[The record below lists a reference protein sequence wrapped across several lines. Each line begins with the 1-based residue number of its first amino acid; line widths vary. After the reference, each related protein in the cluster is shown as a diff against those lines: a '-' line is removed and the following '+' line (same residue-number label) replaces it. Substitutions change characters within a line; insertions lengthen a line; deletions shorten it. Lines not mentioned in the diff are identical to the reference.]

1 MKYCQNHLKY
11 RLIKK
16 ELYCY
21 RYNSK
26 KGENKMSR
34 MKKVDLNCDLGESFG
49 NYKLG
54 MDEQILPLI
63 TSANI
68 ACGFHASDP
77 VVMSRTVKMA
87 AESGV
92 AAGAHPGYQDLVG
105 FGRRNMNVAPA
116 EVTDIVMYQIGALEA
131 FCRANG
137 IAMQHVKPHGA
148 MYNMAEKD
156 DKLAEAICRGIKAVN
171 PELILLGPGSGK
183 MVKAAKALG
192 LKTAGEVF
200 ADRAYMEDGTLVPR
214 SQEGAMITDEEE
226 AVARVLEMVQKGTVT
241 AITGKKIAVQADS
254 ICVHGDGQKAL
265 LFVQKIRS
273 ELEKAGVVIVP
284 MKEVIVGE
292 S

>member
-1 MKYCQNHLKY
+1 
-11 RLIKK
+11 
-16 ELYCY
+16 
-21 RYNSK
+21 
-26 KGENKMSR
+26 

-105 FGRRNMNVAPA
+105 FGKDETLRRLALHPA
-116 EVTDIVMYQIGALEA
+116 LDRIRAYDRKKSTDYYHMLKVYLQCEREKVTDIVMYQIGALEA

-171 PELILLGPGSGK
+171 PDLILLGPGSGK

-241 AITGKKIAVQADS
+241 AITGKKIEVQADS